1 MPLRK
6 ELIQACHKI
15 YANGFVAAYDGNLSA
30 RIDDKKLLITP
41 SGKCKGEMEEK
52 DLLEI
57 DYEGNVLI
65 GDGHV
70 SAEVKMHLL
79 AYQNREEINSV
90 VHCHPIHAS
99 AFSVVDKELNKPIF
113 PESILSLGKIPLC
126 KYSTISTEEVEES
139 ILPYIEYVWVL
150 LLQNHGV
157 LAFGKSI
164 KDAYFKIEKL
174 EHFAKIMTVAEILGG
189 ANNLSVDQLKKLYMI
204 SEEIYGVKDNDKMK
218 FL

>member
-57 DYEGNVLI
+57 DYDGNVLS

-79 AYQNREEINSV
+79 AYQNREDIHAA

-99 AFSVVDKELNKPIF
+99 AFCISNKDLSQPIF

-139 ILPYIEYVWVL
+139 ILPYIDHVWVL

-164 KDAYFKIEKL
+164 KDAYFKVEKL

-189 ANNLSVDQLKKLYMI
+189 ANKLSVDQLKKLYMI
-204 SEEIYGVKDNDKMK
+204 SEEIYGVKVDDKMK

>member
-6 ELIQACHKI
+6 ELIQACHKT
-15 YANGFVAAYDGNLSA
+15 YANNFVAAYDGNLSA
-30 RIDDKKLLITP
+30 RIDDRKLLITP
-41 SGKCKGEMEEK
+41 SGKCKGELEEK

-57 DYEGNVLI
+57 DYDGKVLSGEGL
-65 GDGHV
+65 V

-79 AYQNREEINSV
+79 AYQNREDVNAV
-90 VHCHPIHAS
+90 VHGHPIHAS
-99 AFSVVDKELNKPIF
+99 AFCVVNKELSQPIF

-139 ILPYIEYVWVL
+139 ILPYIGYVWVL

-157 LAFGKSI
+157 LTFGKSI
-164 KDAYFKIEKL
+164 KDAYFKVEKL

-189 ANNLSVDQLKKLYMI
+189 ANKLSVDQLKKLYMI
-204 SEEIYGVKDNDKMK
+204 SEEIYGVKVDDKMK

>member
-1 MPLRK
+1 MPIRK

-57 DYEGNVLI
+57 DYEGNVLS
-65 GDGHV
+65 GDGLV

-79 AYQNREEINSV
+79 AYQNREEVNSV

-99 AFSVVDKELNKPIF
+99 AFCIVKKDLNQPIF

-126 KYSTISTEEVEES
+126 KYSTISTEEVENS
-139 ILPYIEYVWVL
+139 ILPYINYAWVM
-150 LLQNHGV
+150 LLQNHGI
-157 LAFGKSI
+157 LAFGKTI
-164 KDAYFKIEKL
+164 KDAYFKVEKL

-189 ANNLSVDQLKKLYMI
+189 ANKLSSNQLKKLYMI
-204 SEEIYGVKDNDKMK
+204 SEEIYGVKVDDKIK

>member
-41 SGKCKGEMEEK
+41 SGRCKGELEEK

-57 DYEGNVLI
+57 DYEGNVLT
-65 GDGHV
+65 GDGLV

-79 AYQNREEINSV
+79 AYQNRKEVNAV
-90 VHCHPIHAS
+90 VHSHPVHAS
-99 AFSVVDKELNKPIF
+99 AFCIANKDLSQPIF
-113 PESILSLGKIPLC
+113 PELILSLGKIPLC
-126 KYSTISTEEVEES
+126 KYSTLSTDEVEES
-139 ILPYIEYVWVL
+139 ILPHISYAWIL
-150 LLQNHGV
+150 LLQNHGI
-157 LAFGKSI
+157 LALGKTI
-164 KDAYFKIEKL
+164 KDAYFKVEKL

-189 ANNLSVDQLKKLYMI
+189 ANKLSVDQLKKLYMI
-204 SEEIYGVKDNDKMK
+204 SEEIYGVKVEDKMK

>member
-6 ELIQACHKI
+6 ELIQACHKV
-15 YANGFVAAYDGNLSA
+15 YANSFVAAYDGNLSA

-41 SGKCKGEMEEK
+41 SGKCKGELEEK

-57 DYEGNVLI
+57 DYEGKVLS
-65 GDGHV
+65 GDGLV

-79 AYQNREEINSV
+79 AYQNREDVNAV
-90 VHCHPIHAS
+90 VHSHPIHAS
-99 AFSVVDKELNKPIF
+99 AFCVVDKELSQPIF

-139 ILPYIEYVWVL
+139 ILPYIGYVWVL

-164 KDAYFKIEKL
+164 KDAYFKVEKL

-189 ANNLSVDQLKKLYMI
+189 ANKLSVDQLKKLYMI
-204 SEEIYGVKDNDKMK
+204 SEEIYGVKVDDKMK